1 MRLLGRWRSL
11 SKYGKCLI
19 VLFILTLPLVN
30 PWVRG
35 DGVGYYAYVRS
46 LLIDGDLRFE
56 NEYQRGNQGL
66 VMLMVDHTGKLRSD
80 LYTPTGYVANHF
92 SVGPSILWAPF
103 LAVVHGAVKVTNRL
117 GATVP
122 ADGFSWPYTAGMALA
137 TALYGF
143 LGLYLSFCLAR
154 SYFEERWAFLATLGI
169 WFASSVVLYMY
180 FNPSWSHA
188 HSVFATSLF
197 LWYWQRTR
205 GHRSPAQWV
214 LLGLMS
220 GLMLDVY
227 YPNMVFLLVPLLG
240 AVKSYVRTWRAWA
253 GDWQEVRR
261 LLSTHL
267 LYALVVVVA
276 FLPTL
281 VTRQIIYGSPFQLGY
296 GRLRDWAW
304 TAPVL
309 GKVLFSSAHGLLS
322 WTPILIPGIM
332 GLVFLRQRDRE
343 FAGYLMVVGLA
354 FYYLIASYP
363 TWDGTSSF
371 GNRFFI
377 SLTPLFVLGLAAS
390 LHWLG
395 TIVPRTGRA
404 WTVATLVTSL
414 LIVWNLGFVFQW
426 GTKMI
431 PSRGPISWRQMIYN
445 QFMVVPGRLGDSLG
459 RYFSAR
465 DTLMQDIERED
476 IRQQHN
482 PG

>member
-19 VLFILTLPLVN
+19 VLFILTIPFVN

-56 NEYQRGNQGL
+56 NEYQRGNPGL

-80 LYTPTGYVANHF
+80 FYTPTGYVANHF
-92 SVGPSILWAPF
+92 TVGPSILWAPF
-103 LAVVHGAVKVTNRL
+103 LAVVHGAVKVANRL

-122 ADGFSWPYTAGMALA
+122 ADGFSWPYTVCMALA

-154 SYFEERWAFLATLGI
+154 NYFEERWAFLATLGI
-169 WFASSVVLYMY
+169 WFASALVVYMY
-180 FNPSWSHA
+180 FNPSYAHA
-188 HSVFATSLF
+188 HSAFAASLF
-197 LWYWQRTR
+197 LWYWHRTR
-205 GHRSPAQWV
+205 GHRSLAQWV
-214 LLGLMS
+214 LLGSIS
-220 GLMLDVY
+220 GLMLNVY
-227 YPNMVFLLVPLLG
+227 YPNVVFLLMPLLEG
-240 AVKSYVRTWRAWA
+240 VKSYVRAWRARA
-253 GDWQEVRR
+253 GDGQEVRR
-261 LLSTHL
+261 LFSAHL
-267 LYALVVVVA
+267 LYALVTVAA

-304 TAPVL
+304 TTPVL

-322 WTPILIPGIM
+322 WTPILIPGIP
-332 GLVFLRQRDRE
+332 GLVVLRQRDRE
-343 FAGYLMVVGLA
+343 FADYLMVVGLV

-363 TWDGTSSF
+363 TWDGISSF

-377 SLTPLFVLGLAAS
+377 SLTPIFVLGLAAS
-390 LHWLG
+390 LKWLG
-395 TIVPRTGRA
+395 TILSRTGRA
-404 WTVATLVTSL
+404 WTVATLLTSL

-431 PSRGPISWRQMIYN
+431 PNRGPLLWRQMIRN
-445 QFMVVPGRLGDSLG
+445 QFTVPGRLAGSLR

-476 IRQQHN
+476 IRQRNN